1 MKHCTTR
8 CKNFKTETIEKLIA
22 KYLDLAEKYYQSEKI
37 LRQNLMLGKENSW
50 YIKNHEYW
58 EDQLRKS
65 VKLKKRN
72 FRRAGR
78 LLIEYTRRFECR
90 L

>member
-22 KYLDLAEKYYQSEKI
+22 KYLDDADGYHRTE
-37 LRQNLMLGKENSW
+37 QNLENNLRLPRNHEW
-50 YIKNHEYW
+50 YIKNHEHW
-58 EDQLRKS
+58 ETQLRKA
-65 VKLKKRN
+65 KRLKNRN

-78 LLIEYTRRFECR
+78 LLIEYTKRMDGK